1 MNGAGRFLFCFVVAE
16 EEKRFSLVFP
26 KGTGFHGGWSV
37 LVEKLRSLGVAPSS
51 EVRRVGSP
59 AKVRSISRETTL
71 GSFADVI
78 RKAHGVASETVWV

>member
-16 EEKRFSLVFP
+16 EEKRFLLVFP
-26 KGTGFHGGWSV
+26 KGTGFHGGWLV